1 MMKEEFMELANVKD
15 ISNDDYALIEY
26 IYTWHP
32 LIKDTTGKMQV
43 AGLYENFGIAIFKE
57 MLPKA
62 QTAEKLESDLCEAMN
77 KVDEIKRNLAE
88 LKK

>member
-1 MMKEEFMELANVKD
+1 
-15 ISNDDYALIEY
+15 
-26 IYTWHP
+26 
-32 LIKDTTGKMQV
+32 MQV

-77 KVDEIKRNLAE
+77 KVDEIKRKLAE

>member
-15 ISNDDYALIEY
+15 IPAEDYQLIEF

-32 LIKDTTGKMQV
+32 LIKDTTGKLQV
-43 AGLYENFGIAIFKE
+43 AGLYENFGISIFKE

-62 QTAEKLESDLCEAMN
+62 QEARDLESKLSEAM
-77 KVDEIKRNLAE
+77 KVVEEIKQHLAE

>member
-15 ISNDDYALIEY
+15 ISDDDYDLIEY
-26 IYTWHP
+26 VYTWHP
-32 LIKDTTGKMQV
+32 FIKDSTGNMQV

-57 MLPKA
+57 LLPKA

-77 KVDEIKRNLAE
+77 KVDEIKRNLAA